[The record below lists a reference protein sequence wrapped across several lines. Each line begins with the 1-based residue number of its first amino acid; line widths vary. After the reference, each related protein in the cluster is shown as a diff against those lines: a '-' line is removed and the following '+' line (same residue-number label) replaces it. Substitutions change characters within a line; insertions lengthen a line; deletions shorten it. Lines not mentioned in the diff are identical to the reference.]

1 MIKNFVKYLAGN
13 FGKFLRNIFHVK
25 LSRDIYKSLGFY
37 GVFSV
42 SLNKTKITFHN
53 FRDEISNDIFY
64 SGIFGNY
71 EGFSLKIWSQLCLE
85 AKKSYVLDIGGY
97 SGVYSLVA
105 ASANNKINIQT
116 YEPHPNTFNWLKKNI
131 NSNKFKN
138 ININNF
144 ALSHKDGD
152 LVFYNSKG
160 ENPSGFSA
168 INHSFIEKDAGTM
181 ICKAKNVNNLLQKNL
196 TDMKISLIKIDI
208 ERAELSLLRLIIK
221 RIVLDKTIIL
231 CEILDK
237 DLYPKF
243 DELFTPYG
251 YESILIDDKN
261 YQAKRVKN
269 LKGESKIGRNVL
281 FLPSEFNFNLQT

>member
-1 MIKNFVKYLAGN
+1 MIKNFIKYLAGN
-13 FGKFLRNIFHVK
+13 FGKFLRNIFHIK
-25 LSRDIYKSLGFY
+25 LSKDIYKSLGFY

-42 SLNKTKITFHN
+42 SLNNTKITFHN

-71 EGFSLKIWSQLCLE
+71 EGFSLKIWNQLCLE

-105 ASANNKINIQT
+105 ASANKKINIQT
-116 YEPHPNTFNWLKKNI
+116 YEPHPNTFSWLKKNI

-160 ENPSGFSA
+160 ENPPGFSA
-168 INHSFIEKDAGTM
+168 INHSFTEKDAGTM
-181 ICKAKNVNNLLQKNL
+181 RCKAKNVNNLLQKNL

-221 RIVLDKTIIL
+221 RIVRDKTIIL

-243 DELFTPYG
+243 DELFAPYG
-251 YESILIDDKN
+251 YESILIDDIN

-269 LKGESKIGRNVL
+269 LKGESKVGKNVL
-281 FLPSEFNFNLQT
+281 FLTSEFNFNLQT